1 MLYSIRKGVW
11 ETNSSSIHTLNIC
24 NDDIQIPKDKIIFG
38 KLDWKN
44 WDEMYVNNVW
54 GNFSVQ
60 GKIEII
66 NSYLLYQPAYI
77 FLRLKEKVIQ
87 ALKKRGIESEFI
99 IPKNINESDLIDLY
113 EYFDLIGELL
123 EEPIDEMG
131 LDMLHFIYNPE
142 SKISVIDR
150 DWYYMHGLENK
161 YKEGYKN
168 FMIGE

>member
-1 MLYSIRKGVW
+1 MLYSIRRGVW

-24 NDDIQIPKDKIIFG
+24 NDDIQIPEDKIIFG

-44 WDEMYVNNVW
+44 WDELMD
-54 GNFSVQ
+54 NFQ

-66 NSYLLYQPAYI
+66 NAYLLYQPAYI
-77 FLRLKEKVIQ
+77 FLQQKEKVIQ

-113 EYFDLIGELL
+113 EYFDLIEELL
-123 EEPIDEMG
+123 NEPIDEMG
-131 LDMLHFIYNPE
+131 LDLLHFIYNSK
-142 SKISVIDR
+142 SKISAIDR
-150 DWYYMHGLENK
+150 DWYYMHGIDEK

-168 FMIGE
+168 FMIEE

>member
-1 MLYSIRKGVW
+1 MLYSIRRGVW

-38 KLDWKN
+38 KSDWKN
-44 WDEMYVNNVW
+44 WDELMDNV

-66 NSYLLYQPAYI
+66 NAYLLYQPAYI
-77 FLRLKEKVIQ
+77 FLQQKEKVIQ

-99 IPKNINESDLIDLY
+99 IPKNINESDLMDFY
-113 EYFDLIGELL
+113 EYFDLIEELL
-123 EEPIDEMG
+123 NEPIDEMG
-131 LDMLHFIYNPE
+131 LDLLHFIYNSK
-142 SKISVIDR
+142 SKISAIDR
-150 DWYYMHGLENK
+150 DWYYMHGMDEK

-168 FMIGE
+168 FMIDE

>member
-1 MLYSIRKGVW
+1 MLYSIRRGVW

-38 KLDWKN
+38 KLDLKN
-44 WDEMYVNNVW
+44 WDELMD
-54 GNFSVQ
+54 NFQ

-66 NSYLLYQPAYI
+66 NAYLLYQPAYI
-77 FLRLKEKVIQ
+77 FLQQKEKVIQ

-113 EYFDLIGELL
+113 EYFDLIEKLL
-123 EEPIDEMG
+123 NEPIDEMG
-131 LDMLHFIYNPE
+131 LDLLHFIYNSK
-142 SKISVIDR
+142 SKISAIDR